1 MTLGRLGHGRYGEP
15 TLPAEFTRVVELGL
29 TRLEPWLVLDDEH
42 DRRALA
48 RHLGRRFPDARL
60 VPFAWHRG
68 SGLVAAW
75 HGARDLGPVV
85 VLDPAAA
92 DAWDARTELPDFHAW
107 LRGAVEDLILDF
119 W

>member
-15 TLPAEFTRVVELGL
+15 ALPAEFTRVVELGL

-42 DRRALA
+42 ERRALA
-48 RHLGRRFPDARL
+48 RHLAQGVPGRDL
-60 VPFAWHRG
+60 VPFARHTG

-75 HGARDLGPVV
+75 HGAPDRGPVV
-85 VLDPAAA
+85 VFDPTAA
-92 DAWDARTELPDFHAW
+92 DGWDARAELADFHAW
-107 LRGAVEDLILDF
+107 LRGAVEDLIRDF